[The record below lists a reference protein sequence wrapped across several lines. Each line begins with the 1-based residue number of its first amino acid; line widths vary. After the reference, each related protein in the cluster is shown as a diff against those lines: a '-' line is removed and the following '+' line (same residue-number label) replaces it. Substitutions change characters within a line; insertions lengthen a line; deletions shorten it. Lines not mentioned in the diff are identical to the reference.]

1 MAGSRTPPRVAKD
14 ALVSVVLPV
23 YNEANVLRTLCQ
35 KVAEAV
41 GSQAARFEI
50 VFVNDGSQDGSARIL
65 DELAAQDN
73 RVRVVHFS
81 RNFGHQAAVQ
91 AGLSHARGDV
101 AVLMDS
107 DLQDSPE
114 AIPRFLAEWEAGY
127 DVVYAVRTDRPENP
141 AKRFLFAAFYRLLG
155 AIASTRIPPDAGNF
169 GLIDR
174 RVVRE
179 IVALGERDRYFP
191 GLRSWVGFR
200 QKGIKVRR
208 SERYD
213 SVPRVSLLGLWRLA
227 KGAIFS
233 FSTVPLQVFYL
244 IGWSAM
250 ALFIGLGAYSLGA
263 KLFTNLAI
271 PGWTSHVLIA
281 SFFGAV
287 NALGIS
293 ILGEYVVRIYDQVR
307 GRPMFV
313 VDRRVNFG
321 LQPVGQ
327 PTSAR
332 EVSQPQVSHEEAASE
347 GLVLLN
353 QVEGLLE
360 EAGQER

>member
-14 ALVSVVLPV
+14 AFVSVVLPV

-35 KVAEAV
+35 KVGEAIEPHV
-41 GSQAARFEI
+41 ERYEI
-50 VFVNDGSQDGSARIL
+50 IFVDDGSQDGSARIL
-65 DELAAQDN
+65 DELAAQDQ
-73 RVRVVHFS
+73 RVHVVHFS

-91 AGLSHARGDV
+91 AGLAEAQGE
-101 AVLMDS
+101 AVILMDS

-114 AIPRFLAEWEAGY
+114 AIPRFLAEWEGNY

-141 AKRFLFAAFYRLLG
+141 IKRFLFAGFYRFLG
-155 AIASTRIPPDAGNF
+155 AIASTRIPADAGNF

-174 RVVRE
+174 RVARE
-179 IVALGERDRYFP
+179 IVALAERDRYFP

-213 SVPRVSLLGLWRLA
+213 GTPRVSMLGLWRLA

-233 FSTVPLQVFYL
+233 FSTMPLQIFYL
-244 IGWSAM
+244 IGWTAM
-250 ALFIGLGAYSLGA
+250 ALFFILGAYSLGT
-263 KLFTNLAI
+263 KLFTHLAI

-287 NALGIS
+287 NSLGIS

-313 VDRRVNFG
+313 IDRRVNG
-321 LQPVGQ
+321 APAMAAE
-327 PTSAR
+327 PT
-332 EVSQPQVSHEEAASE
+332 AAAGEPNEPSLE
-347 GLVLLN
+347 LIT
-353 QVEGLLE
+353 QVEGLLA
-360 EAGQER
+360 EASQGG

>member
-1 MAGSRTPPRVAKD
+1 MAGSRTPTRLAKD

-35 KVAEAV
+35 RVASAI
-41 GSQAARFEI
+41 APACPRFEI
-50 VFVNDGSQDGSARIL
+50 IFVNDGSQDGSARIL

-73 RVRVVHFS
+73 HVRVVHFS

-91 AGLSHARGDV
+91 AGLAHARGDV
-101 AVLMDS
+101 VVLMDS

-114 AIPRFLAEWEAGY
+114 ALPRFLAEWEAGY

-141 AKRFLFAAFYRLLG
+141 IKRFLFAAFYRLLG
-155 AIASTRIPPDAGNF
+155 AISSTRMPPDAGNF

-174 RVVRE
+174 RVACE
-179 IVALGERDRYFP
+179 IVALAERDRYFP
-191 GLRSWVGFR
+191 GLRSWVGFQ

-213 SVPRVSLLGLWRLA
+213 NVPRVSLLGLWRLA

-250 ALFIGLGAYSLGA
+250 ALFLGLGAYSLGA
-263 KLFTNLAI
+263 KLFTDLAI
-271 PGWTSHVLIA
+271 PGWTSNVLVA

-293 ILGEYVVRIYDQVR
+293 ILGEYVVRVYDQVR

-313 VDRRVNFG
+313 IDRRVNFSV
-321 LQPVGQ
+321 Q
-327 PTSAR
+327 SA
-332 EVSQPQVSHEEAASE
+332 VKPAMAQAPQDPNRAASE
-347 GLVLLN
+347 TADKRLVLLD
-353 QVEGLLE
+353 ELDGLLE
-360 EAGQER
+360 HEARR